1 MRSKFFAGL
10 LMVIVVAAALPA
22 VTIAVSPQAHPE
34 AVARPGGGRG
44 RNTAPV
50 VTITEPVDG
59 ATVSG
64 TVTIA
69 ATATDAQDG
78 TLTPSIYIDDVFM
91 VTANTYEWDTTA
103 YSDGAHT
110 IKATA
115 TDSGGLTGTDII
127 TVYVNNGGG
136 EPPSGGDGIVNRY
149 AVVVGISDYYAIND
163 LTYCDEDATD
173 WYYYLDGLGY
183 QITLLGDGT
192 NWYPQFD
199 GLATEY
205 NVKQALQNMIAQA
218 DEDDIIVFAS
228 SGHGTYTTFGTGRN
242 RYYKQALCM
251 WDTSAG
257 QNGEDGLLYDDELAA
272 IMAAAVSHVFIFLDH
287 CFSGGMDE
295 VMANANANLI
305 YMTTTCTDSGY
316 GYDVPEYENGAWT
329 YWFLEAGLVGQGFT
343 DMESCYDWA
352 SAQYPYTGAD
362 APQEFD
368 GDPATPFTL

>member
-1 MRSKFFAGL
+1 
-10 LMVIVVAAALPA
+10 MVIIVAAALPA
-22 VTIAVSPQAHPE
+22 VTLAVSSPAPQE
-34 AVARPGGGRG
+34 TLARRGGRG

-50 VTITEPVDG
+50 VTITEPADG

-64 TVTIA
+64 TVTIT

-78 TLTPSIYIDDVFM
+78 TLIPSIYIDDVYM
-91 VTANTYEWDTTA
+91 VTANTYEWDTTT
-103 YSDGAHT
+103 YSDGYHT

-115 TDSGGLTGTDII
+115 TDSGGLTGTDTV
-127 TVYVNNGGG
+127 TVYVDNGGG
-136 EPPSGGDGIVNRY
+136 GPSSGDGIVNRY
-149 AVVVGISDYYAIND
+149 ALVVGISDYYAISD
-163 LTYCDEDATD
+163 LTFCDEDATD
-173 WYYYLDGLGY
+173 WYYYLEGLGY
-183 QITLLGDGT
+183 QITLLGDST
-192 NWYPQFD
+192 NWYPKYD

-205 NVKQALQNMIAQA
+205 NVKQALQNMITQA
-218 DEDDIIVFAS
+218 DADDIIVFAS

-272 IMAAAVSHVFIFLDH
+272 IVAAAVSRVFIFLDH

-295 VMANANANLI
+295 VMDNANANLI
-305 YMTTTCTDSGY
+305 YMTTTCTDTGY

-329 YWFLEAGLVGQGFT
+329 YWFLEAGLEGQGFT
-343 DMESCYDWA
+343 DMESCYAWA
-352 SAQYPYTGAD
+352 SAQYPYGGDD

-368 GDPATPFTL
+368 GNPATPFTL